1 MHRMGAAFMSVP
13 GYNLGADAEIKSS
26 FPMTSPIS
34 VATCTPWIP
43 ILSSPPV
50 WSGSLFSL
58 FYSYAFL
65 FLHQAIPTRLL
76 F

>member
-13 GYNLGADAEIKSS
+13 GYNPGADAGIKSS

-43 ILSSPPV
+43 IVSLPQV

-58 FYSYAFL
+58 FSSHVFL